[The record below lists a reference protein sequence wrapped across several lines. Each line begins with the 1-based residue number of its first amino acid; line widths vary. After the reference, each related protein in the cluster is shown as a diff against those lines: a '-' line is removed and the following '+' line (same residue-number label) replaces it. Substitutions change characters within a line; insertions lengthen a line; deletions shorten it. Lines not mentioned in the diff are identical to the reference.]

1 MSKFNYTDEEICL
14 YIKNN
19 YMKYTQNEIGLYLGI
34 SRSKVNR
41 YVRTMGIRK
50 IRHTF
55 NPKPNEIV
63 EPIQELNNM
72 YGISN
77 MGNFINLKTN
87 TLVKPKLNKDGY
99 KIIITQQNYKKQYF
113 LLHRM
118 IALYFVE
125 GYSDECNVVNH
136 IDGNKL
142 NNNIEN
148 LEWCSVSYNNKH
160 FWNLGLGKVGSEC
173 TNSKINE
180 DIALS
185 IYNDY
190 HINKL
195 SQKECRLKYNTT
207 RSIVQKIIYKQRWKH
222 IHL

>member
-1 MSKFNYTDEEICL
+1 M
-14 YIKNN
+14 
-19 YMKYTQNEIGLYLGI
+19 
-34 SRSKVNR
+34 
-41 YVRTMGIRK
+41 
-50 IRHTF
+50 
-55 NPKPNEIV
+55 
-63 EPIQELNNM
+63 
-72 YGISN
+72 
-77 MGNFINLKTN
+77 
-87 TLVKPKLNKDGY
+87 
-99 KIIITQQNYKKQYF
+99 
-113 LLHRM
+113 
-118 IALYFVE
+118 
-125 GYSDECNVVNH
+125 
-136 IDGNKL
+136 